1 MRKRSNRPR
10 IKPSAPRGAMD
21 VQAQLT
27 FAWAKQYS
35 QLESWRQALGE
46 WASQSRGK
54 HRAVEVGNLIL
65 RYLLEHPA
73 PPLAPEL
80 FCRRSYTNP
89 VSLLEWYSKFNHKAE
104 PEYQACMHNFCS
116 WFLLEHLAGMDQRG
130 EPVPSTEHW
139 NPVALPRR
147 VAKRSETAREPIPM
161 RLLREAVDLLMAD
174 NCAWPRSLG
183 WDMMEKADPT
193 TGKQKKVWCPV
204 RTYTLALKLLLPI
217 RLSQLRRVDSGEG
230 DSLRYN
236 DGKWAANTG
245 RHAPPLGRNVRT
257 GFLRCYE
264 TDQGT
269 FTGFWINTNKTA
281 ARLQD
286 GSDRGYEMPWPHAE
300 AVALAD
306 RLARWQESENPISG
320 PLPWRDLYDR
330 NIQLSAPRSGSVY
343 FLTRD
348 PNGAHHNQPIGI
360 ESVSRLWHRLVAEIE
375 RRMAARGECLAD
387 GRPIRLTRRDS
398 YGEIVS
404 RYGLHAIR
412 VSWLS
417 ALAKCGVPLDVL
429 SKSVAGHATVTMT
442 AYYIKRDTASMA
454 EHLRRAE
461 ARIERDAEKEFARY
475 LVDKARCTPQGASAS
490 VGMLAIAE
498 TDGANLTLTEVGM
511 CPVGRSRCSDGGPPM
526 GDGRHAPVPGGLYN
540 CVSCRFLLTG
550 PAFLSGLVARFN
562 IAEVNVELQHQNVV
576 RDRAELREAE
586 NRWAERVAA
595 GESDDG
601 VSVSQL
607 RDRLANAEAL
617 YATHVGS
624 RDAARRLVDAA
635 MQAQQADPE
644 RQALISP
651 GRASDLVVSV
661 RATSSV
667 ELMDA
672 VCRASEVHH
681 VPPEIRSLAV
691 QRRGQALDTWLM
703 DNKRMP
709 RFLQMDEEQSLR
721 AGNAATRLLRQ
732 LLPGGDLG
740 TDLLT
745 RDLVEVEDLL
755 ARVDRVLEHS
765 GEVGRPTS
773 GKGIPIALLPSPEA
787 M

>member
-1 MRKRSNRPR
+1 MRKRSNLSV
-10 IKPSAPRGAMD
+10 IKPRARNGAVD
-21 VQAQLT
+21 ARAELQ
-27 FAWAKQYS
+27 FAWFKQHGR
-35 QLESWRQALGE
+35 LECWRQALE
-46 WASQSRGK
+46 DWASQSSGK
-54 HRAVEVGNLIL
+54 SHAITAGNLIL
-65 RYLLEHPA
+65 RYLLQHPRA
-73 PPLAPEL
+73 PSDPEL
-80 FCRRSYTNP
+80 FCRRDYANP
-89 VSLLEWYSKFNHKAE
+89 VSLTEWYARLNHKTAQGIQARIHKFFAWYLD
-104 PEYQACMHNFCS
+104 EY
-116 WFLLEHLAGMDQRG
+116 LAGIDQRG
-130 EPVPSTEHW
+130 EPVPSTDHW
-139 NPVALPRR
+139 NPVELLRSA
-147 VAKRSETAREPIPM
+147 AKQTETAREPIPM

-174 NCAWPRSLG
+174 DCAWPRSLG
-183 WDMMEKADPT
+183 WDMMQKVDPI
-193 TGKQKKVWCPV
+193 TGKRTSVWCPV
-204 RTYTLALKLLLPI
+204 RTYTLALKLLLPL
-217 RLSQLRRVDSGEG
+217 RLSQLQRVDSGEG
-230 DSLRYN
+230 DSLRYR
-236 DGKWAANTG
+236 DGKWVANTG
-245 RHAPPLGRNVRT
+245 PHAPRRGRKVRN

-264 TDQGT
+264 TDQGPL
-269 FTGFWINTNKTA
+269 TGFWINTNKTA

-300 AVALAD
+300 AIALVE
-306 RLARWQESENPISG
+306 RLAQWQETENPVRR
-320 PLPWRDLYDR
+320 PLQWRALYNR
-330 NIQLSAPRSGSVY
+330 NIRLTAPRSGSVY

-348 PNGAHHNQPIGI
+348 PNGMCRNEPITSGC
-360 ESVSRLWHRLVAEIE
+360 VYKLWHKLIAEIE
-375 RRMAARGECLAD
+375 RKMAARGECLAD
-387 GRPIRLTRRDS
+387 GRPIRLTYRC
-398 YGEIVS
+398 S
-404 RYGLHAIR
+404 RGRAISLYDLHSIR

-417 ALAKCGVPLDVL
+417 ALAECGVPLDVL

-442 AYYIKRDTASMA
+442 AYYIKRDAASMA
-454 EHLRRAE
+454 EHLRTAE
-461 ARIERDAEKEFARY
+461 ARVERDAEKEFARY
-475 LVDKARCTPQGASAS
+475 LVEKARSSPRGASAS

-498 TDGANLTLTEVGM
+498 SDGANLTLTEIGM
-511 CPVGRSRCSDGGPPM
+511 CPVGRSRCGDGGPPM

-562 IAEVNVELQHQNVV
+562 IAEVNVELQHHSIV

-601 VSVSQL
+601 TSVSQL

-635 MQAQQADPE
+635 MRAQQADPE

-691 QRRGQALDTWLM
+691 QRRGRALDTWLM

-709 RFLQMDEEQSLR
+709 RFLRMDEEQSLQ

-773 GKGIPIALLPSPEA
+773 GKGIPIALLPAPEA
-787 M
+787 S